1 MSVGPPVLRHILCD
15 NCSFSGGTKTSVV
28 LLSPC
33 GEVLSEV
40 EGPAS
45 NLFVCAPSSFY
56 EKLKKIMENCKSKRI
71 VYLCFIYFM

>member
-1 MSVGPPVLRHILCD
+1 MSVGPPVLRYILCD

-45 NLFVCAPSSFY
+45 NLFVCAPSSLY
-56 EKLKKIMENCKSKRI
+56 EKLKKTKKKQTANLKELFTY
-71 VYLCFIYFM
+71 V